1 MSLFYDR
8 SISVQNCG
16 KYEWNE
22 ADPTIPS
29 AWKSRVVEG
38 KLKRNFFLC
47 PDGSV
52 FACRRS
58 GLHHIINEGFPKE
71 EVEIM
76 RGMLVHEGWKF
87 ATFLPTGERISYIYL
102 HCNQIQFEYI

>member
-1 MSLFYDR
+1 M
-8 SISVQNCG
+8 QNCG

-29 AWKSRVVEG
+29 GWKSRVVEG

-87 ATFLPTGERISYIYL
+87 ATFLPKGRKNFLRIDIVLTEATKTLLYILYYL
-102 HCNQIQFEYI
+102 ESI